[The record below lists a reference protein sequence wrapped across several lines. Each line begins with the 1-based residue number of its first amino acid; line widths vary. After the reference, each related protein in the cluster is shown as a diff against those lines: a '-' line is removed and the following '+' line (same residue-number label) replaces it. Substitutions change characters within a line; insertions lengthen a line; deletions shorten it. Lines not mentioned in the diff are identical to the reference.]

1 MQKIKSSWFRFWA
14 SVLAL
19 VGVMHSN
26 DADAATRSHKVLKCG
41 GPTLNDDNGTAAW
54 YTHDCKIDAYGV
66 APTYE
71 DITHSSAVDCY
82 CDDTTLLKYTVTCEV
97 TSWQDPNSENVHKGY
112 SINDTSAQCANPEC
126 TPDATRSC
134 STASYTGTQTC
145 TMYGRWGNCEKTSC
159 KNGYLLIDDVCYAEC
174 AIDGGE
180 GYERVVNSE
189 SSSSSTE
196 A

>member
-14 SVLAL
+14 SVLAFL
-19 VGVMHSN
+19 GVVHSN
-26 DADAATRSHKVLKCG
+26 DADAATRSYKVLKCG
-41 GPTLNDDNGTAAW
+41 GPTQNSDPNS
-54 YTHDCKIDAYGV
+54 THWVTHECKIDAY
-66 APTYE
+66 
-71 DITHSSAVDCY
+71 SAAVTTVEMKPGESVNCY
-82 CDDTTLLKYTVTCEV
+82 CDDTTLLQYTVTCER
-97 TSWQDPNSENVHKGY
+97 TSWTVPNTEDTYY
-112 SINDTSAQCANPEC
+112 SYAITDTADRCANAVC
-126 TPDATRSC
+126 TPGATRSC
-134 STASYTGTQTC
+134 STTSYTGTETC
-145 TMYGRWGNCEKTSC
+145 TVYGNWGSCQKTSC